1 MSQSVHPLDPEGSRR
16 TATQLNL
23 LRLYPVVA
31 FFVLAYA
38 ISWGI
43 SLFAARGLL
52 PFAIP
57 RLVTLLAGLLYHFGP
72 ALAGIIMAASEAGR
86 AGVRALL
93 RPLGHLRVGV
103 GWYLLIAFYPP
114 ALRLAAVGLGAALGG
129 PAPTFFAST
138 ALGLPAGNPFIMA
151 VPVFLSTLILTGIA
165 EEIGWRGYALPR
177 LQARH
182 NALVASLILAIL
194 WAPWHYNPLNFP
206 AMRAIIPWHVLS
218 VLGMTILMTWV
229 YNGTGGSL
237 GIAVLFHAFSN
248 FADWIVPT
256 SPAVQG
262 DMRAYVA
269 HVLLNLAVA
278 SVVVLVFGPT
288 NLSRRTRARADR
300 PGRAVVADS
309 KVASKSEDL

>member
-1 MSQSVHPLDPEGSRR
+1 VNQSVHPPDQQGSRR

-23 LRLYPVVA
+23 LQRYPLAA

-52 PFAIP
+52 PFAVP
-57 RLVTLLAGLLYHFGP
+57 PLVTLLTGLLYHFGP
-72 ALAGIIMAASEAGR
+72 ALAGVIMAATEAGR
-86 AGVRALL
+86 GGVRALL
-93 RPLGHLRVGV
+93 RPLGRLQVGV
-103 GWYLLIAFYPP
+103 GWYLLIALYPL

-129 PAPTFFAST
+129 PAPTFFASA
-138 ALGLPAGNPFIMA
+138 ALGLPTGNPLVMA
-151 VPVFLSTLILTGIA
+151 VPIFLSTLILTGIA

-177 LQARH
+177 LQARY
-182 NALVASLILAIL
+182 NALAASLIVAAF
-194 WAPWHYNPLNFP
+194 WAPWHCNPLNFP

-218 VLGMTILMTWV
+218 VLGMAILMTWV

-237 GIAVLFHAFSN
+237 GMAVLFHAFSN
-248 FADWIVPT
+248 FADWVVPT
-256 SPAVQG
+256 SPAVKG

-288 NLSRRTRARADR
+288 NLSRRTRGR
-300 PGRAVVADS
+300 PS
-309 KVASKSEDL
+309 PS

>member
-1 MSQSVHPLDPEGSRR
+1 VNPSVHPLDLESGSRPAAR
-16 TATQLNL
+16 RSLL
-23 LRLYPVVA
+23 LRYPIAA

-52 PFAIP
+52 PFAVP
-57 RLVTLLAGLLYHFGP
+57 PMVRLLASLLYHFGP
-72 ALAGIIMAASEAGR
+72 ALAGIIMAAAEAGR

-93 RPLGHLRVGV
+93 RPLGQLRVGV
-103 GWYLLIAFYPP
+103 SWYLLIVLYPL
-114 ALRLAAVGLGAALGG
+114 ALRLAAAGLGAVLGG

-138 ALGLPAGNPFIMA
+138 ELGLPAGNPLVMA

-182 NALVASLILAIL
+182 NALVASLIVAIL

-206 AMRAIIPWHVLS
+206 AMRAIIPWHVLA

-237 GIAVLFHAFSN
+237 GMAVLFHAFSN
-248 FADWIVPT
+248 FSDWVVPT
-256 SPAVQG
+256 SPAVNG
-262 DMRAYVA
+262 DMRAYVL

-278 SVVVLVFGPT
+278 SVVVLVFGPR
-288 NLSRRTRARADR
+288 NLSWRMRARS
-300 PGRAVVADS
+300 GV
-309 KVASKSEDL
+309 

>member
-1 MSQSVHPLDPEGSRR
+1 VDPSAHPLDLERSSRP
-16 TATQLNL
+16 ATRRNL
-23 LRLYPVVA
+23 LLRYPVAA
-31 FFVLAYA
+31 FFILAYA

-52 PFAIP
+52 PFAVP
-57 RLVTLLAGLLYHFGP
+57 PVVTLLAGLLYHFGP
-72 ALAGIIMAASEAGR
+72 ALAGITMAAVEAGR

-103 GWYLLIAFYPP
+103 GWYLLIVLYPL
-114 ALRLAAVGLGAALGG
+114 ALRLAAAGLGAALGG

-138 ALGLPAGNPFIMA
+138 ELGLPAGNPLVMA

-182 NALVASLILAIL
+182 NALVASLIVAAL
-194 WAPWHYNPLNFP
+194 WAPWHYNPLNYP

-237 GIAVLFHAFSN
+237 GIAVLFHASSN
-248 FADWIVPT
+248 FADWVVPT

-269 HVLLNLAVA
+269 QVFLNLTIA

-288 NLSRRTRARADR
+288 NLSRRTRARS
-300 PGRAVVADS
+300 GV
-309 KVASKSEDL
+309 